1 MEDKS
6 ARGDLIQLTV
16 GKARE
21 FPIGTLLEEADGS
34 ATWWKKSRNMW
45 QKLDPEVDVV
55 RLSVTMAGGAFWVLR
70 GDLPAA

>member
-1 MEDKS
+1 MT
-6 ARGDLIQLTV
+6 AHRGELIHLTV

-21 FPIGTLLEEADGS
+21 LPIGTLLEEADGS

-45 QKLDPEVDVV
+45 VKLDPEVGVV